1 MSVTTVA
8 EFTASE
14 KILLAAAQ
22 LEERGQSPFSAEALI
37 VASWQD
43 YPRTFGLRG
52 YEEKFPDSNR
62 VLSCIMGEKGLA
74 RRGWLAKMGQKLY
87 SLTRD
92 GRQVV
97 RRLQGST
104 EEEAPEEP
112 VHTSSRKIGRDQEK
126 FLLGLFSSSA
136 FKKFQEDLKEELTF
150 ADACRFWGITENLHG
165 DALNTRLNR
174 LLTTLAEFRDMLG
187 SGNLD
192 LSTGRS
198 ISLDDI
204 NALNEVHEYLEGRF
218 TRHLNLLRNR
228 TGRN

>member
-1 MSVTTVA
+1 MSVSTVA

-14 KILLAAAQ
+14 KILFAASQ

-37 VASWQD
+37 VASWQE

-52 YEEKFPDSNR
+52 YEEKYPYSNR

-97 RRLQGST
+97 KRLHGST
-104 EEEAPEEP
+104 EEDAPEEP
-112 VHTSSRKIGRDQEK
+112 VESSSRKIAKDQEK
-126 FLLGLFSSSA
+126 SLLGLLGSSA

-165 DALNTRLNR
+165 DALNGRLNR
-174 LLTTLAEFRDMLG
+174 LLTTLAEFREMLG
-187 SGNLD
+187 SGNVT

-198 ISLDDI
+198 VSLDDI
-204 NALNEVHEYLEGRF
+204 SVLNDVHEYLEGRF

-228 TGRN
+228 TGRT